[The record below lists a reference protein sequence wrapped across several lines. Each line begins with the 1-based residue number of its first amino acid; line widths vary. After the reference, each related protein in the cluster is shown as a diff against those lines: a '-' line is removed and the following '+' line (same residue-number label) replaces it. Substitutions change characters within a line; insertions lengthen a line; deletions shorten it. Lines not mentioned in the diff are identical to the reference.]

1 MARLPEN
8 LPTPALPLWDTF
20 EVVFF
25 LVAGVFLGVVAGVLF
40 PSLWRTLRRRFRKP
54 ESRNYLDTSS
64 LLLLNDRVIP
74 TADLSVTLDSS
85 PSTQILHF
93 NTATHPNRNPP
104 CRSLQL
110 SSRLI
115 QDPSQPSDQI
125 ESSELVAQDLQQ
137 SFFTARY
144 LASEN
149 NTREAIRLYA
159 NLLSSSTISKHQT
172 HSALF
177 EMAQCYFSLGLFSKS
192 LEIATELSAR
202 LRTNPQIFCLALQS
216 AFQVN
221 HWKSFQQLVNQYSG
235 PRTQELRGFVSKKIV
250 EFWSRPSNLS
260 SRQSG
265 DQLSAL
271 NRAVQWD
278 DDNLQARVLLWQ
290 FTSQSTW
297 DNSPG
302 DPIVLSGLFFED
314 FFAFSS
320 LQHDTN
326 LSPYA
331 VASSTSS
338 RLLRLAEANP
348 SKIQISR
355 AKREF
360 YRSNEKDLA
369 ELFESSEQSQLSF
382 ERFLESALASVP
394 PVSAAKGSQALKSL
408 VPNLLQDFP
417 NTRMEFLLESLSN
430 SLSPTLPLHLCHQCK
445 GWFLSHA
452 WTCPGC
458 RGSGTLWLPSQQI
471 FVEQSQSSL

>member
-172 HSALF
+172 
-177 EMAQCYFSLGLFSKS
+177 
-192 LEIATELSAR
+192 
-202 LRTNPQIFCLALQS
+202 NPQIFCLALQS

-221 HWKSFQQLVNQYSG
+221 QWKSFQQLVNQYSG